1 MKTIEVVAAVIKK
14 GDEFL
19 ATERGYGDLK
29 GYWEFPGGKVEKG
42 ETNQQALKREIME
55 EMRADIKVGDFLT
68 TVEYDYPQFHLIMH
82 CYLCE
87 LAGDKIDLLEH
98 LDAKWLHIKELDNMK
113 WCPADVQTV
122 DAIKSYFSK

>member
-1 MKTIEVVAAVIKK
+1 MEA
-14 GDEFL
+14 
-19 ATERGYGDLK
+19 
-29 GYWEFPGGKVEKG
+29 G
-42 ETNQQALKREIME
+42 ETAKETLRREIKE
-55 EMRADIKVGDFLT
+55 ELDAEIKVGSLLRTID
-68 TVEYDYPQFHLIMH
+68 YDYPQFHLIMH

-87 LAGDKIDLLEH
+87 LAGGKIDLLEH